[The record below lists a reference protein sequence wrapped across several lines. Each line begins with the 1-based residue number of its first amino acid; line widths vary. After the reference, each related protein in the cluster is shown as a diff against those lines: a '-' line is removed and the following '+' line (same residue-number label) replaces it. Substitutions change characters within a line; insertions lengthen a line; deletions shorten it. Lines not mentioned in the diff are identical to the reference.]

1 MGSWDYYS
9 QYMRGRSTTNQ
20 VCIFGRFCDHDW
32 EIPLGWDDGLLGDNA
47 SITAQDFIATLPQKK
62 IDTNSIQIV
71 VS

>member
-1 MGSWDYYS
+1 
-9 QYMRGRSTTNQ
+9 MRGRSTTNQ